1 MFLSY
6 CKSRNVSAPLKIGDR
21 LSRRTRGSEN
31 PRKPPSINK
40 LAKLATNIMT
50 LTIIILRMRI
60 RKIANASDH
69 HYMAEVRA
77 KIAKYASE
85 HANRAAVTK
94 FSRELGH
101 TVSEHTVRN
110 VKSAYLSKLKSEVFP
125 AISWLCRMLPFS
137 KR

>member
-1 MFLSY
+1 
-6 CKSRNVSAPLKIGDR
+6 
-21 LSRRTRGSEN
+21 
-31 PRKPPSINK
+31 
-40 LAKLATNIMT
+40 
-50 LTIIILRMRI
+50 MRI

-101 TVSEHTVRN
+101 TVSERTVRN
-110 VKSAYLSKLKSEVFP
+110 VKSAYLSKLKSEKALP
-125 AISWLCRMLPFS
+125 AISWLCRMLPLSSFS